1 MEAIRRYAVLLIV
14 LVLGVVLGTLG
25 WQAALVVLTP
35 LVMIWLMVWD
45 EKSYKNKQHERY
57 IKEKQ
62 QYMYRNSR

>member
-35 LVMIWLMVWD
+35 LVMIWLMLWD
-45 EKSYKNKQHERY
+45 EKSYKNKQYKRY
-57 IKEKQ
+57 TEEKQ
-62 QYMYRNSR
+62 QYLYRNSR

>member
-1 MEAIRRYAVLLIV
+1 MEAIRRYTVLLIV

-45 EKSYKNKQHERY
+45 EKSYKSKQHERY

>member
-35 LVMIWLMVWD
+35 LVMIWLMLWD
-45 EKSYKNKQHERY
+45 EKSYKTKQYKRY
-57 IKEKQ
+57 TEEKQ